1 VINNNGG
8 ESIMEEITKYL
19 EEIYENC
26 KIPFQVYENGKSI
39 FDINLSGTEEELLE
53 KVFFVGTKRFE
64 IIIEKEYKDS
74 LKILEFCI
82 KDKCKKDHNK
92 KEKVIVQLLQNLSI
106 SKEKIKEIMPKI
118 KENTFLITVD
128 LKGKLAEVLDILKNI
143 YNDIDIIIM
152 NYDETIILI
161 GAFEDINE
169 HVSSISETIYVSLY
183 EKCYI
188 SYCYIKDYE
197 LLSAAYN
204 DNIYKINL
212 AKKYKLSS
220 RIFGQNSLLF
230 EKIMDNLKE
239 ETKVKILEDFDGG
252 FSKLD
257 EDMMKT
263 VEIFFRLDLNLSEAA
278 KGLYVHRNTL
288 IYRLDKIQ
296 KYTGYDIRK
305 FNEATLFKIALF
317 VWKQKSKI

>member
-1 VINNNGG
+1 MINNNGG
-8 ESIMEEITKYL
+8 ESIMDEITKYL

-220 RIFGQNSLLF
+220 KIFGQNSLLF

-278 KGLYVHRNTL
+278 KSLYVHRNTL